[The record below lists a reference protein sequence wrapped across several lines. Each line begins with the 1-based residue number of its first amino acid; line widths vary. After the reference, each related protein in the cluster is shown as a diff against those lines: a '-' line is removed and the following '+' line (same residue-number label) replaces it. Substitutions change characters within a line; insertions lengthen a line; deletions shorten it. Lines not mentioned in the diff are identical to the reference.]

1 MVKKKKKVVNQVM
14 EEQQMEKAHH
24 KLYSI
29 KLLSGT
35 NSEQEI
41 AVTGISTRL
50 SQESQYLSNRRE
62 RKGIITHSCK

>member
-1 MVKKKKKVVNQVM
+1 MDGGKKKVVNQVM

-29 KLLSGT
+29 KLLSDT

-50 SQESQYLSNRRE
+50 SQESQYLSKRRE

>member
-1 MVKKKKKVVNQVM
+1 MGEKKVVNQVV

-29 KLLSGT
+29 KLLSGA
-35 NSEQEI
+35 NSEQET

-50 SQESQYLSNRRE
+50 SQESQYLRNRRE
-62 RKGIITHSCK
+62 RRGISTHSCKR